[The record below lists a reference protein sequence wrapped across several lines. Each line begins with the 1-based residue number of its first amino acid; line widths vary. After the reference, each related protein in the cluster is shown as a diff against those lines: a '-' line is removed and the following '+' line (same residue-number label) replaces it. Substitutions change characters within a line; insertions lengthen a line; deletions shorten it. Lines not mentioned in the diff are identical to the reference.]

1 MKTKMYLLI
10 IQRGLIMRK
19 LYFLLFFLLALS
31 ISGQLQA
38 QTGFADDTVWTIKT
52 DQSAGLFQV
61 KFSDNDSIFW
71 AMGLENGL
79 FFDTQTGREIKRIPG
94 NHEVFFINNDQN
106 FIRTNAS
113 RTRIEI
119 FDTKTFK
126 VVDTLENDGT
136 VLTGSYNISKD
147 KKYFIATIPY
157 GYRIWNLQTKS
168 ILKTKIYPKE
178 PNLINIST
186 DEVFFICDN
195 NKFIGH
201 LVKTYEDPSNPGNP
215 NYFKIF
221 GSYIVY
227 DFNTLDS
234 IDNYINSRG
243 SRISNHCKYIASATA
258 DPNYG
263 VEIYDFDTKEL
274 IWKFPINGPSLT
286 GIEFSPDD
294 KYLVT
299 SNDPGGNSLI
309 VWSMETGKE
318 THRYWPR
325 SYDYVN
331 ISHDGKF
338 VLSGIG
344 RYIFLFYS
352 RFGTSSVKEN
362 PNSQTVVYPNPTND
376 IVNIQFRL
384 NKSEN
389 INIILYDITGKTIN
403 NIYNG
408 YKEKGKQIIPYN
420 CSQLPAGTYF
430 IKITTPS
437 FTKIFKFIKK

>member
-1 MKTKMYLLI
+1 MKKYLLI
-10 IQRGLIMRK
+10 IMLLICTYAYSQNRIDPTSLINDFTPMTVFNFNADSSHFVKGWNWSSESRK
-19 LYFLLFFLLALS
+19 LDSALLMNFNHTGRLPDYDNNLSYLYSSGQNWILAIGEIAGGDRMSSITQAQALS
-31 ISGQLQA
+31 YEPSL
-38 QTGFADDTVWTIKT
+38 TV
-52 DQSAGLFQV
+52 
-61 KFSDNDSIFW
+61 
-71 AMGLENGL
+71 
-79 FFDTQTGREIKRIPG
+79 
-94 NHEVFFINNDQN
+94 
-106 FIRTNAS
+106 
-113 RTRIEI
+113 
-119 FDTKTFK
+119 
-126 VVDTLENDGT
+126 
-136 VLTGSYNISKD
+136 
-147 KKYFIATIPY
+147 
-157 GYRIWNLQTKS
+157 
-168 ILKTKIYPKE
+168 
-178 PNLINIST
+178 
-186 DEVFFICDN
+186 
-195 NKFIGH
+195 
-201 LVKTYEDPSNPGNP
+201 
-215 NYFKIF
+215 
-221 GSYIVY
+221 
-227 DFNTLDS
+227 
-234 IDNYINSRG
+234 
-243 SRISNHCKYIASATA
+243 

-274 IWKFPINGPSLT
+274 IWKIPINGPSLT

-362 PNSQTVVYPNPTND
+362 PNSQTVVYPNPTNNR
-376 IVNIQFRL
+376 VNIQFTL

-389 INIILYDITGKTIN
+389 INIILYDITGRTIN
-403 NIYNG
+403 NIYSG

-437 FTKIFKFIKK
+437 FTKIFKFVKDS